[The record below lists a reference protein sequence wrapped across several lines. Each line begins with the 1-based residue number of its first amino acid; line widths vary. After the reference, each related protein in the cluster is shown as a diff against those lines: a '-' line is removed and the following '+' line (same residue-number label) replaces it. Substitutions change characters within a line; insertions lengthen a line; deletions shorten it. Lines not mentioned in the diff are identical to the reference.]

1 MPVVLDASAV
11 VGLALDGQASD
22 AAQRMLDHTVAHGGV
37 VPTLFWYELRNALL
51 MAERRGR
58 ITPDGVAAFLA
69 DVALLPIA
77 VDDLPR
83 DAVVLQLARQHGL
96 TVYDATSLELAMRIG
111 APLATLDA
119 ALRVAAERAR
129 GGDGRIARARR
140 RKSAATPGVS
150 YLRQRRGA
158 VVGRDSGFHRL
169 RWRGA
174 LGVRHRCEV
183 GGPNGSPWSL
193 PPRISISSLGPR
205 VRRHVV

>member
-11 VGLALDGQASD
+11 VGLALDGEASD

-96 TVYDATSLELAMRIG
+96 TVYDATYLELAMRIG

-119 ALRVAAERAR
+119 ALRVAAGRA
-129 GGDGRIARARR
+129 
-140 RKSAATPGVS
+140 GV
-150 YLRQRRGA
+150 
-158 VVGRDSGFHRL
+158 VTVG
-169 RWRGA
+169 
-174 LGVRHRCEV
+174 
-183 GGPNGSPWSL
+183 
-193 PPRISISSLGPR
+193 
-205 VRRHVV
+205 

>member
-11 VGLALDGQASD
+11 VGLALDGEASD

-58 ITPDGVAAFLA
+58 ATPDGVAAFLA

-96 TVYDATSLELAMRIG
+96 TVYDATFLELAMRIG

-119 ALRVAAERAR
+119 ALRVAAGRA
-129 GGDGRIARARR
+129 
-140 RKSAATPGVS
+140 GV
-150 YLRQRRGA
+150 
-158 VVGRDSGFHRL
+158 VTVG
-169 RWRGA
+169 
-174 LGVRHRCEV
+174 
-183 GGPNGSPWSL
+183 
-193 PPRISISSLGPR
+193 
-205 VRRHVV
+205 

>member
-11 VGLALDGQASD
+11 VGLALDGEASD

-96 TVYDATSLELAMRIG
+96 TVYDATYLELAMRIG

-119 ALRVAAERAR
+119 ALRLAAGRA
-129 GGDGRIARARR
+129 
-140 RKSAATPGVS
+140 GV
-150 YLRQRRGA
+150 
-158 VVGRDSGFHRL
+158 VTVG
-169 RWRGA
+169 
-174 LGVRHRCEV
+174 
-183 GGPNGSPWSL
+183 
-193 PPRISISSLGPR
+193 
-205 VRRHVV
+205 

>member
-11 VGLALDGQASD
+11 VGLALDGEASD

-96 TVYDATSLELAMRIG
+96 TVYDATFLELAMRIG

-119 ALRVAAERAR
+119 ALRVAAGRA
-129 GGDGRIARARR
+129 
-140 RKSAATPGVS
+140 GV
-150 YLRQRRGA
+150 
-158 VVGRDSGFHRL
+158 VTVG
-169 RWRGA
+169 
-174 LGVRHRCEV
+174 
-183 GGPNGSPWSL
+183 
-193 PPRISISSLGPR
+193 
-205 VRRHVV
+205 

>member
-11 VGLALDGQASD
+11 VGLALDGEASD
-22 AAQRMLDHTVAHGGV
+22 EAQRMLDHTVAHGGV

-96 TVYDATSLELAMRIG
+96 TVYDATYLELAMRIG

-119 ALRVAAERAR
+119 ALRVAAGRA
-129 GGDGRIARARR
+129 
-140 RKSAATPGVS
+140 GV
-150 YLRQRRGA
+150 
-158 VVGRDSGFHRL
+158 VTVG
-169 RWRGA
+169 
-174 LGVRHRCEV
+174 
-183 GGPNGSPWSL
+183 
-193 PPRISISSLGPR
+193 
-205 VRRHVV
+205 